1 MLGLQNGGHDV
12 MWKGSLEEVKIS
24 SLPLTGQGVNT
35 GMKSSSAPFSQV
47 SPGILR
53 NLVRKDDKVPQ
64 QINKEM
70 SEYFDRKSSK
80 MVIKTTFINGI
91 SLNLQALL
99 PRYDQLR
106 CHRVSTLHN
115 VSRFLY

>member
-12 MWKGSLEEVKIS
+12 MKEVKIS

-35 GMKSSSAPFSQV
+35 GMKSSSVPFSQV

-64 QINKEM
+64 KIVKEM
-70 SEYFDRKSSK
+70 FEYFDRKSSK

-115 VSRFLY
+115 VSRFLYWLIQ